1 MTFFSFK
8 KTVRQLLPVLFIC
21 ILLSGC
27 SSFNCTRL
35 ENFIGGDVNLISLG
49 EKITE
54 KLVKDAMPPL
64 MPRQPDLAILTS
76 TFVNLDAMEETSR
89 LGRLLQNHIGAR
101 LVQLGYTVK
110 EVNLRHTM
118 KITPGDGETMLSR
131 NISLINQDQSAQ
143 AILVGTYS
151 LNNRILYITA
161 KLVNP
166 VNRNIIS
173 AHSYRLCMDENLLA
187 MFGLQRRQN
196 SDLDGIDPPRESL
209 INEIFY

>member
-1 MTFFSFK
+1 MRYSFIQ
-8 KTVRQLLPVLFIC
+8 TIRRLLPVFFVC

-35 ENFIGGDVNLISLG
+35 EKFIGGDVNLISLG
-49 EKITE
+49 EKITDN
-54 KLVKDAMPPL
+54 LVKDAMPPL

-89 LGRLLQNHIGAR
+89 LGRLLQSHMGTR

-118 KITPGDGETMLSR
+118 KINRGDGETMLSR
-131 NISLINQDQSAQ
+131 DLSQISPDQPVQ
-143 AILVGTYS
+143 AVLVGTYA

-173 AHSYRLCMDENLLA
+173 AHSYQLCMDDNLLA

-196 SDLDGIDPPRESL
+196 TDSNGIDPPRGSL

>member
-1 MTFFSFK
+1 MPAYRSSP
-8 KTVRQLLPVLFIC
+8 VLPVLFIS
-21 ILLSGC
+21 ILLSSC

-35 ENFIGGDVNLISLG
+35 ENFLGGDVNLISLG

-54 KLVKDAMPPL
+54 HLVKDAMPPL

-89 LGRLLQNHIGAR
+89 LGRLLQNHIGTR

-118 KITPGDGETMLSR
+118 RITPGDGETMLSR
-131 NISLINQDQSAQ
+131 HLSLISKDQAAQ

-196 SDLDGIDPPRESL
+196 SDLDCIDPPRESL